1 MIRVAIKSS
10 ELTAVRRWLV
20 LGSARGR
27 VMCTA
32 LVAALAVA
40 IAPASPAQA
49 VRPPVT
55 VTISAPADGS
65 VSNNQSPLF
74 SGRTG
79 EVFEEPEPSMPV
91 RVKIYRGSA
100 VDPTKLIQTLE
111 TTSLFEMWSVGVNQ
125 LLDPGVYTAKAEQDE
140 IPEHKDG
147 VPIPVGESTPV
158 TFTIDTTPPQVTV
171 GSPATGSST
180 TSTSQVVAGSAGA
193 SPGDVPAVTVQLYAG
208 STVGPNAV
216 EALTVPASG
225 GGWSATFGGLSPG
238 TYTARAEQ
246 GDQAGNVGTSIPVTF
261 TVTTPPQP
269 TAPTPPRAS
278 FKWFPAAPI
287 VGEPVSLVSSST
299 DDFSP
304 LASFAWALT
313 PTGPF
318 GPGKSSLTTTF
329 TTAGDHIVRLRV
341 TAADGLSSTA
351 TQTIHV
357 SRQPLTLMQP
367 FPIVR
372 IAGIVTSSGV
382 NLSLLTA
389 QAPVGARVKVT
400 CRGRG
405 CPTASESRVAS
416 SSAKKHRPSM
426 VLIAFRRFQRSLGAG
441 AVLEVRISKPGRIGK
456 YTRFSIRRGKLPVRL
471 DSCIGPAGIKP
482 IACPS
487 S

>member
-1 MIRVAIKSS
+1 MIRAWIARQQRRRRRYRRH
-10 ELTAVRRWLV
+10 LAVS
-20 LGSARGR
+20 LGY
-27 VMCTA
+27 A
-32 LVAALAVA
+32 LYAVVAALAAVA
-40 IAPASPAQA
+40 IGPASAAQA
-49 VRPPVT
+49 AKPPVT

-74 SGRTG
+74 SGRTS
-79 EVFEEPEPSMPV
+79 ESFEEPELSMPV
-91 RVKIYRGSA
+91 RVKIYRGSV
-100 VDPTKLIQTLE
+100 VDPNKLIQTLL
-111 TTSLFEMWSVGVNQ
+111 TTSLFEMWSVGAN
-125 LLDPGVYTAKAEQDE
+125 LPLDQGAYTAQAEQDE
-140 IPEHKDG
+140 ILNNGNPLALAQS
-147 VPIPVGESTPV
+147 ESV
-158 TFTIDTTPPQVTV
+158 VFTIDTTPPQVTV
-171 GSPATGSST
+171 SSPATGSST
-180 TSTSQVVAGSAGA
+180 TSTSQVIAGSAGT
-193 SPGDVPAVTVQLYAG
+193 SSGDVQAVTVQLFAG

-261 TVTTPPQP
+261 TVTAPVSLVPQHV
-269 TAPTPPRAS
+269 APAAS

-287 VGEPVSLVSSST
+287 VGQQVSLVSSST

-304 LASFAWALT
+304 ISAFAWALT

>member
-10 ELTAVRRWLV
+10 ELTAVRRR
-20 LGSARGR
+20 LGLGTARGR
-27 VMCTA
+27 VICTA
-32 LVAALAVA
+32 LVAAIAVA
-40 IAPASPAQA
+40 IAPASAAQAIPTITITSPTSEGVINNQTPSFSGTTTAPCEEECDPAQLMSVTVYAGTIPVPAQA
-49 VRPPVT
+49 IQT
-55 VTISAPADGS
+55 
-65 VSNNQSPLF
+65 SNSPLL
-74 SGRTG
+74 GAPTWTVGPMRTLAAG
-79 EVFEEPEPSMPV
+79 TYTAVASQEEVFPITGAPHTL
-91 RVKIYRGSA
+91 GSSA
-100 VDPTKLIQTLE
+100 
-111 TTSLFEMWSVGVNQ
+111 
-125 LLDPGVYTAKAEQDE
+125 
-140 IPEHKDG
+140 
-147 VPIPVGESTPV
+147 PV
-158 TFTIDTTPPQVTV
+158 TFTIDTTPPQVSVT
-171 GSPATGSST
+171 SPSSGSST
-180 TSTSQVVAGSAGA
+180 TSSSQVIAGTAGIA
-193 SPGDVPAVTVQLYAG
+193 PRDLGPVTVQLFAG
-208 STVGPNAV
+208 SAIGPQSPL
-216 EALTVPASG
+216 EALTVMSSG
-225 GGWSATFGGLSPG
+225 GAWSATFGGLALG

-246 GDQAGNVGTSIPVTF
+246 SDEAGNVGASAPVTF
-261 TVTTPPQP
+261 TVTTPPV
-269 TAPTPPRAS
+269 AAAHTPPAAS
-278 FKWFPAAPI
+278 FRWFPSSPA
-287 VGEPVSLVSSST
+287 VGEQVSLVSNST
-299 DDFSP
+299 DPFSP
-304 LASFAWALT
+304 LVSFAWALT

-329 TTAGDHIVRLRV
+329 TTAGDHVVRLRV

-416 SSAKKHRPSM
+416 SSSKKHRPSM

-471 DSCIGPAGIKP
+471 DSCIGPAGVKP

>member
-1 MIRVAIKSS
+1 
-10 ELTAVRRWLV
+10 
-20 LGSARGR
+20 
-27 VMCTA
+27 
-32 LVAALAVA
+32 
-40 IAPASPAQA
+40 
-49 VRPPVT
+49 
-55 VTISAPADGS
+55 
-65 VSNNQSPLF
+65 
-74 SGRTG
+74 
-79 EVFEEPEPSMPV
+79 
-91 RVKIYRGSA
+91 
-100 VDPTKLIQTLE
+100 
-111 TTSLFEMWSVGVNQ
+111 
-125 LLDPGVYTAKAEQDE
+125 
-140 IPEHKDG
+140 
-147 VPIPVGESTPV
+147 
-158 TFTIDTTPPQVTV
+158 
-171 GSPATGSST
+171 
-180 TSTSQVVAGSAGA
+180 
-193 SPGDVPAVTVQLYAG
+193 
-208 STVGPNAV
+208 
-216 EALTVPASG
+216 
-225 GGWSATFGGLSPG
+225 
-238 TYTARAEQ
+238 
-246 GDQAGNVGTSIPVTF
+246 
-261 TVTTPPQP
+261 
-269 TAPTPPRAS
+269 
-278 FKWFPAAPI
+278 
-287 VGEPVSLVSSST
+287 VSLISNST
-299 DDFSP
+299 DPFSP

-318 GPGKSSLTTTF
+318 GPGKSALTTTF